1 MRQRLYDKN
10 QGINAFVFCAR
21 FPGNSNY
28 RILGPAIIYPI
39 LNCLYFINSL
49 DPRVDL
55 QKHPKFFVVFDNSPT
70 GENGNN
76 QRLLI
81 EYTKKF
87 LTRLASDDF
96 ERQNSDLTMF
106 GMVSWAQIKFEV
118 CKNEAY
124 KEKSWFKD
132 LSKDNQD
139 LINEYKELQ
148 TQRDIKETFFAP
160 ISATK

>member
-10 QGINAFVFCAR
+10 QGLNAFVFCAR

-106 GMVSWAQIKFEV
+106 GMVSWA
-118 CKNEAY
+118 
-124 KEKSWFKD
+124 
-132 LSKDNQD
+132 
-139 LINEYKELQ
+139 
-148 TQRDIKETFFAP
+148 
-160 ISATK
+160 